1 MSFNSIDFA
10 VFLTVIFLLYWTIA
24 KNSLSKQNI
33 VLLVASY
40 FFYGWWNW
48 RLLFLVVLI
57 SLFNYFF
64 GLEIFKQKKRSI
76 RIVLLT
82 SALTT

>member
-48 RLLFLVVLI
+48 RLLFLIVLI

-64 GLEIFKQKKRSI
+64 GLEIIKQKKAY
-76 RIVLLT
+76 
-82 SALTT
+82 ALFY